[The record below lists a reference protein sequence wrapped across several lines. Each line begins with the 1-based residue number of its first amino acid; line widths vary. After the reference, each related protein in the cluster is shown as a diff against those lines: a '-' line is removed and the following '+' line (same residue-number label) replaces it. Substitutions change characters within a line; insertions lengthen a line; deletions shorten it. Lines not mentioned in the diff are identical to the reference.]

1 MSIIDM
7 QPVKFGFFLNELS
20 YLGTYINFIEYQ
32 VLLGDQTNIWL
43 RFRSL
48 MLISVL

>member
-20 YLGTYINFIEYQ
+20 YSGTF
-32 VLLGDQTNIWL
+32 L
-43 RFRSL
+43 
-48 MLISVL
+48 